1 MAITKIIRN
10 KSFTNIINIFIFTE
24 MEEANQAEFVP
35 LLDFEDD
42 YEILNEYPFTIRRKR
57 DHYEVKECDRGNGYM
72 SLRLNNVTYQ
82 KHILIA
88 KQFIHNDDPEHK
100 TKVDHYNHIR
110 NDNHLENLHW
120 CTQTENNRNK
130 SSHLGVQY
138 EFVDEIDD
146 ESIEVTDYGK
156 HQFENY
162 YYDQTVD
169 EFYFWNG
176 KQYRKLHINTNKSSG
191 SLYVN
196 MMDTDNKKVNIYFSQ
211 FKKLYDLV

>member
-1 MAITKIIRN
+1 
-10 KSFTNIINIFIFTE
+10 
-24 MEEANQAEFVP
+24 MEEAKIVEFVP

-57 DHYEVKECDRGNGYM
+57 DHYEVSESYTSYGYI
-72 SLRLNNVTYQ
+72 SVHLNTKSYQ

-88 KQFIHNDDPEHK
+88 KQFIPNDDPEHK

-110 NDNHLENLHW
+110 DDNHLDNLRW
-120 CTQTENNRNK
+120 CTDSENAKNK

-146 ESIEVTDYGK
+146 ESIEVTDYGN

-176 KQYRKLHINTNKSSG
+176 KQYRKLH
-191 SLYVN
+191 VN
-196 MMDTDNKKVNIYFSQ
+196 EDKRDGGKFVCMLNKKHKRVNIYFSK
-211 FKKLYDLV
+211 FKRLYDLI